1 MYKTD
6 KTLLKNK
13 QKYKIVFENYKKYF
27 DGIF

>member
-13 QKYKIVFENYKKYF
+13 QKYKIIFENDKKYF